1 MSLLLAVLLGFV
13 QGLTEFIPISSTA
26 HMTILGQLT
35 GLLDRNHP
43 EQWTATMAVVQ
54 LGTLCAVVAY
64 FATDLRLITG
74 SLIRETFIAR
84 KVPTEQSSLSR
95 LGWLI
100 ALGSVPIG
108 IAGIA
113 FRAIIEGSFT
123 KDSIVITVMLVVVA
137 VAMIIAERRIGSR
150 PLESI
155 RSIDALIIGIAQAC
169 ALIPGASR
177 SGTTISA
184 GMLIGLER
192 AAAARFSFLL
202 SIPALF
208 ASGVFELVHALHVLT
223 YAELLHL
230 SIATLSAAVS
240 GYFSIAFL
248 LTFLSSHRLTV
259 FALYRI
265 GFAIVVIVL
274 HAGGLLQ

>member
-1 MSLLLAVLLGFV
+1 MSLLLAVLLGLV

-54 LGTLCAVVAY
+54 LGTLLAVVVY

-84 KVPTEQSSLSR
+84 KVPTEQSTVAR

-100 ALGSVPIG
+100 ALGSIPIG
-108 IAGIA
+108 VAGLA

-123 KDSIVITVMLVVVA
+123 KDPLVITAMLVVVA
-137 VAMIIAERRIGSR
+137 IVMIIAERRVGSR

-155 RSIDALIIGIAQAC
+155 RSGDALIIGIAQAC

-177 SGTTISA
+177 SGTTIGA
-184 GMLIGLER
+184 GMLVGLER

-202 SIPALF
+202 SIPALL
-208 ASGVFELVHALHVLT
+208 ASGVFELVHALRVLT
-223 YAELLHL
+223 CAELLHL
-230 SIATLSAAVS
+230 TIATLSAAVS

-248 LTFLSSHRLTV
+248 LTFLRSHRLIV

-265 GFAIVVIVL
+265 GFAIVVVVMR
-274 HAGGLLQ
+274 AVGLLQ

>member
-1 MSLLLAVLLGFV
+1 MSVLLAVLLGLV

-54 LGTLCAVVAY
+54 LGTLLAVVVY

-84 KVPTEQSSLSR
+84 KVPTEQSTVAR

-100 ALGSVPIG
+100 ALGSIPIG
-108 IAGIA
+108 VAGLA

-123 KDSIVITVMLVVVA
+123 KDPLVITAMLVVVA
-137 VAMIIAERRIGSR
+137 IVMIIAERRVGSR

-155 RSIDALIIGIAQAC
+155 RSGDALIIGIAQAC

-184 GMLIGLER
+184 GMLVGLER

-202 SIPALF
+202 SIPALL
-208 ASGVFELVHALHVLT
+208 ASGVFELVHALRALM

-230 SIATLSAAVS
+230 TIATLSAAVS
-240 GYFSIAFL
+240 GYFAIAFL
-248 LTFLSSHRLTV
+248 LTFLRSHRLTV

-265 GFAIVVIVL
+265 GFAIVVVVM
-274 HAGGLLQ
+274 HAFGLLQ

>member
-1 MSLLLAVLLGFV
+1 MSLLLAVLLGLV

-35 GLLDRNHP
+35 GFLDRNHP

-54 LGTLCAVVAY
+54 LGTLLAVVVY

-84 KVPTEQSSLSR
+84 KVPTEQSTVAR

-100 ALGSVPIG
+100 ALGSIPIG
-108 IAGIA
+108 VAGLA
-113 FRAIIEGSFT
+113 FRAIIEGRFT
-123 KDSIVITVMLVVVA
+123 KDPLVITAVLVVVA
-137 VAMIIAERRIGSR
+137 IVMIIAERRVGSR
-150 PLESI
+150 PFESI
-155 RSIDALIIGIAQAC
+155 RSGDALIIGIAQAC

-184 GMLIGLER
+184 GMLVGLER

-202 SIPALF
+202 SIPALL
-208 ASGVFELVHALHVLT
+208 ASGVFELVHALRVLT

-230 SIATLSAAVS
+230 TIATLSAAVS

-248 LTFLSSHRLTV
+248 LTFLRSHRLTV

-265 GFAIVVIVL
+265 GFAIVVVVMR
-274 HAGGLLQ
+274 AVGLLQ